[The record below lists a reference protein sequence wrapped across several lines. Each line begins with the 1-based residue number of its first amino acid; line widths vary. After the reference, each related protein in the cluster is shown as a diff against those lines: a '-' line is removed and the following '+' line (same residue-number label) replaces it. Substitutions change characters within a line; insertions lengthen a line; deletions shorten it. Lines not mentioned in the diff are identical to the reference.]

1 MEPLSTPLKTLKAV
15 LDATSSSSDKSD
27 SEERAAIVTETGK
40 GKAAMK
46 TIIKIDSSTDVELHA
61 APIMGHGKN
70 KTATGSAKSTTT
82 PSLRESDA
90 NNDAVLSLPLSG
102 TPFAD
107 LPYDR
112 QLEIVSFA
120 LEQEVTG
127 ELGLHIDDDSINYED
142 GDDVMEFG
150 DDAMDLDS
158 EIEDASPIT
167 KKILKGLT
175 VWVALLQH
183 IHTNNGTDKCNGH
196 REAVGPAAGQEG

>member
-1 MEPLSTPLKTLKAV
+1 
-15 LDATSSSSDKSD
+15 
-27 SEERAAIVTETGK
+27 
-40 GKAAMK
+40 
-46 TIIKIDSSTDVELHA
+46 
-61 APIMGHGKN
+61 
-70 KTATGSAKSTTT
+70 
-82 PSLRESDA
+82 
-90 NNDAVLSLPLSG
+90 LSLPLSG

-120 LEQEVTG
+120 LEQEVAG

-175 VWVALLQH
+175 VWVALLQ
-183 IHTNNGTDKCNGH
+183 
-196 REAVGPAAGQEG
+196 Q